1 MSRRSRFY
9 LWLYRGVLHSWIT
22 LLLLS
27 GIYLVVAGSVQNA
40 RWVPNSDPI
49 LLALFLGMLF
59 GACLAAARWP
69 GWLALVYTLLLA
81 PVFACQAVGQII
93 PSLNVAFSLPFL
105 GLVDLMNV
113 RLFSFFDRL
122 SGWVSLYQ
130 GSQSIRDTGL
140 FVILVCLLVWPVAAW
155 LTWCMRRWQSL
166 LPGLAPMALL
176 IAVNINLSGQDVTY
190 MAIFVALSLLL
201 LARSSHNR
209 QHKDWDRR
217 GLDYPEELGFAW
229 AGPAAVMVL
238 VITLAARAA
247 PLFGTAEGWKAISDL
262 FKPIQQQ
269 VDTTA
274 GRIFAQVNPPKVT
287 GVPIPLA
294 ETPQLGVIGAPPAQ
308 GNDLLF
314 WVSTSDPPPPPP
326 IAGLEGR
333 FSGPQH
339 YWRSEIYATYT
350 GRGWEEAPLAAGAF
364 TPPPLT
370 PTYDPNLR
378 SMVVPAPQGRYVL
391 QQTFEMAAQHGAA
404 LFSVGEP
411 VQAESKTYPGE
422 SGSPVEV
429 RTTYAGGS
437 TLVQATDSALAGRGG
452 LITAYS
458 VTSFATQVSADQL
471 ATAGAGYPADINST
485 YLQLPTSLPDR
496 VRSLAGRL
504 AASAANPYEVAMRI
518 QNYLRITY
526 AYTLT
531 VLPPPPGRDVA
542 DYFLFEAPGGFCS
555 YYATAMAVMLRTQG
569 IPARVAAGFA
579 TGQYD
584 YNRKAY
590 AVTNGSAHAWVE
602 VYFPAFGWVEFEPT
616 ASQSPFAYAALQQAA
631 AGGATPPPA
640 AAPFSLS
647 PAVTLALFGLVLLG
661 GIALLVLLLRFLGRD
676 GTYGGPSADPG
687 RQAQAHY
694 FTVRRALGR
703 AGLASPT
710 STTPNEFLTQAAP
723 RLATRKKVSGALQ
736 QATTLYEEAAYSPH
750 PPASRAVDSARHAW
764 VGSFWEWL
772 RLVFSKKEK
781 QG

>member
-1 MSRRSRFY
+1 MSLRSRFS
-9 LWLYRGVLHSWIT
+9 LWLYRRLLNSWIT
-22 LLLLS
+22 LLLVS
-27 GIYLVVAGSVQNA
+27 GIYLIVAGSVQNA
-40 RWVPNSDPI
+40 RWVPNSNPI
-49 LLALFLGMLF
+49 LVALFLGMLF
-59 GACLAAARWP
+59 GAGLAAARWP

-81 PVFACQAVGQII
+81 PVFACQAVGQIV
-93 PSLNVAFSLPFL
+93 PALNVAFSMPFL

-113 RLFSFFDRL
+113 HLFSFFDRL

-130 GSQSIRDTGL
+130 GGQSIQDTGL
-140 FVILVCLLVWPVAAW
+140 FVLLACLLVWPVGVW

-190 MAIFVALSLLL
+190 MAIFAALSLLL

-209 QHKDWDRR
+209 QHQDWDRR
-217 GLDYPEELGFAW
+217 GLDYPDDLGFAW

-247 PLFGTAEGWKAISDL
+247 PLFGATEGWKAISDF

-274 GRIFAQVNPPKVT
+274 VRIFAQVNPPRVT

-294 ETPQLGVIGAPPAQ
+294 ETPQLGVVGAPPAQ
-308 GNDLLF
+308 GDDLLF

-326 IAGLEGR
+326 AA
-333 FSGPQH
+333 GPQH

-350 GRGWEEAPLAAGAF
+350 GRGWEEAPLAVGAF
-364 TPPPLT
+364 TPPALT
-370 PTYDPNLR
+370 PTYDPSLR
-378 SMVVPAPQGRYVL
+378 NRVIPAPQGRYVL
-391 QQTFEMAAQHGAA
+391 QQTFEMAARHGVA

-411 VQAESKTYPGE
+411 VQAESKAYPGE
-422 SGSPVEV
+422 SGPPVEV
-429 RTTYAGGS
+429 RTTYADGS
-437 TLVQATDSALAGRGG
+437 TLVQATDSALAERGG
-452 LITAYS
+452 LITTYS

-471 ATAGAGYPADINST
+471 ASSGAGYPADIRSA
-485 YLQLPTSLPDR
+485 YLQLPASLPER
-496 VRSLAGRL
+496 VRSLAARL
-504 AASAANPYEVAMRI
+504 AASAANPYEVTMRI

-526 AYTLT
+526 AYTLN
-531 VLPPPPGRDVA
+531 VPPPPPGRDVA

-569 IPARVAAGFA
+569 IPARVATGFA

-584 YNRKAY
+584 YTRNAY
-590 AVTNGSAHAWVE
+590 AVTTGSAHAWVE

-616 ASQSPFAYAALQQAA
+616 ASHSTFAYAALQQAVP
-631 AGGATPPPA
+631 GATPPPPTK
-640 AAPFSLS
+640 PFSL
-647 PAVTLALFGLVLLG
+647 PPTVTLALFGLVLLG
-661 GIALLVLLLRFLGRD
+661 GIALLVLLLRFLGRS
-676 GTYGGPSADPG
+676 GPAGPKADPG
-687 RQAQAHY
+687 REAQAHY

-703 AGLASPT
+703 AGLAAST
-710 STTPNEFLTQAAP
+710 SITPNEFLAQAAP
-723 RLATRKKVSGALQ
+723 CLAGRKKVSGALQ

-750 PPASRAVDSARHAW
+750 PPAARAVDSARQVW
-764 VGSFWEWL
+764 IRSFWEWL